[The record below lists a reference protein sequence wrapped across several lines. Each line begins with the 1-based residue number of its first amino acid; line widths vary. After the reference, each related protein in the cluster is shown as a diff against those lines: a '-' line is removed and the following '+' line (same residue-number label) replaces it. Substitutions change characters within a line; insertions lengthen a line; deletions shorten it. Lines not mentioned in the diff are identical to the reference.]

1 MKIED
6 GRIRCANTDKI
17 FFSCS
22 KKLKFI
28 KKGRLVVK
36 NKYQDQT
43 DTILSL
49 MEFISPEEKKENA
62 TSGQTDDDISSRLIY
77 YFENNYRWVPTN
89 DFVGEQYQNEFPLS
103 YEKESVLAPHCKRY
117 LDRAKAKEKLNKKK
131 PEIIKGAWPKYYWN
145 WDQRVVFN
153 LKDLKKDQ
161 TFTRSELLVGQ
172 ETQQNKHLKK

>member
-1 MKIED
+1 MTSDQLKNDQRFRMKFFDDHSI
-6 GRIRCANTDKI
+6 NTEYFDWALREI
-17 FFSCS
+17 FFSV
-22 KKLKFI
+22 KR
-28 KKGRLVVK
+28 GDTVYWLV
-36 NKYQDQT
+36 
-43 DTILSL
+43 
-49 MEFISPEEKKENA
+49 
-62 TSGQTDDDISSRLIY
+62 
-77 YFENNYRWVPTN
+77 RWVPTN

-161 TFTRSELLVGQ
+161 TLEKYKLPIHPIGTASRPRNTAKQAF
-172 ETQQNKHLKK
+172 KKMKLN